1 MNLRKLFSAGR
12 MNKDSDERTLSEG
25 EYVDANNIL
34 VTAGEDGNF
43 NAVKNSLSNK
53 KITNLNF
60 GTNVFTIGGFE
71 DETRNKLYWLV
82 KSDNG
87 CWLLEYDRTNNV
99 LFEVLKDTR
108 TGSARV
114 LNLSENHICT
124 AMSKIYREN
133 GDLLLISDDNM
144 EPLCINIDRA
154 KSYGENNFEK
164 EDIYLIK
171 KPPLFAPTTQ
181 FMYSDTFSN
190 NLEEKFPLFAYRYK
204 YLDGE
209 YSSFSSFTVYKFSPK
224 QFDLDYEVLD
234 NNAMLN
240 AYNSIRAGFNTG
252 DKRVTD
258 IQVVFKE
265 SNSNSIYLIDTINKK
280 DKSYLDNEQQYIT
293 YSANKIYTVLPEK
306 ELYRTFDNVP
316 RKAEAMTIIDNA
328 VVFGNYLEGYNIEK
342 EKGVKTIIDFEAFA
356 VYNKLDDN
364 NDMIF
369 SLATYFLSTH
379 VTVLSMPYVQDVDLK
394 KDYKITF
401 YFNVINNQ
409 TNSLSYEKFFD
420 YILPNDFDTLE
431 QIWATD
437 DFQNFI
443 SIINLDFQSNFVIN
457 GLPSGWTISELPLV
471 YSSYN
476 SGNVKISINPVK
488 YIDES
493 DVTRSVLFSYTDL
506 TSVGLNK
513 ISISSSIHSNSD
525 VETAII
531 YIDAFGRQTIPLICE
546 NNTIHIPHKQSVTQ
560 NKIGLKINHAPP
572 YWAVAY
578 KVAVKTNPLIYQ
590 TIFITTFFNEDAFVW
605 CKLEGENKDKVKH
618 GDYLIL
624 KVADEF
630 INEKPIKIK
639 VLEVETKEKDFIT
652 GNKNDEGKDIVEPA
666 GTYMKIKPIGFN
678 MNSSETIIKVAFD
691 KGSTNKRGLVF
702 LDLFTE
708 FDDTTPV
715 DIAIPQGSQIELFF
729 ESYRKK
735 SGNWFNSNLNKT
747 FYAQR
752 NYENIEEFIEEVYV
766 GKPIFANEGNDP
778 EGNHN
783 DGNYGI
789 LASVIRGTPN
799 KIGNK
804 IVSITPK
811 PSGKLWLRQEGT
823 QYGTGSHDGYL
834 RAKLTLRVPAGLFV
848 FETSPKRETTSNIFY
863 QSEETFLIE
872 DGKHLG
878 NIQNQNISTFTPA
891 EVLLNFYNCFSFGNG
906 VESYKIKDGFN
917 TNFLNIDM
925 KPSAASIEEYR
936 EIRRH
941 SDLTHSE
948 EFVESSN
955 INGINVFNLS
965 QGNFTELDKQFGP
978 VHKLLSRDTDVVVLQ
993 EHKASKVLVKKDVVT
1008 NSDGSG
1014 TMIAISSFFGRQ
1026 ITYMGENG
1034 IGNARASVAQNDF
1047 QIYYLNPNKGTPMR
1061 LSIDG
1066 TSPINY
1072 GLTNWWRS
1080 LFISNPKGKK
1090 IGGYDNFHQRYIVSI
1105 DENIEEVLEVGCGI
1119 YIEKTN
1125 QSNVFSYLF
1134 KLNDLDGDIILN
1146 YNITLGNATI
1156 EANYVSGTAV
1166 ASNVN
1171 GSGSISIDRN
1181 GNSSKEVFVTIT
1193 PTSGPISFSIEN
1205 NCPIGNVLKVVEILL
1220 GSSEYNGKNI
1230 TNRYRWGNSNFYSS
1244 EDTFSTNTISKFNV
1258 QEGIEGQGKFPL
1270 DNSLINI
1277 QSFKTDSQSGQ
1288 FLVDECHGIGYLVT
1302 NEIYDESDIETILSE
1317 AIFLELEETGTL
1329 TNKTVSGNFL
1339 FDKTSSDDILYLIWD
1354 YRNKKPIL
1362 LNDEVTIG
1370 IRGSATI
1377 PIIANDT
1384 FADGS
1389 TINIVTNGENGVA
1402 VLNSDNT
1409 ITYTHTAETA
1419 LSDTITY
1426 SVTSNGCVATA
1437 IVKIRVSEETPSLFR
1452 YFVNKKT
1459 SEYNCGDATTLAEV
1473 YVDVQPLSTSDWFSN
1488 VTQIFLDE
1496 AGTIPAPAGWY
1507 IDNAL
1512 VVMDAETYT
1521 YIHWNGSAI
1530 VGADEGTCSY

>member
-25 EYVDANNIL
+25 EYVDASNIL

-53 KITNLNF
+53 KITNVNF
-60 GTNVFTIGGFE
+60 GTNIYTIGGFE

-82 KSDNG
+82 KSDVG

-114 LNLSENHICT
+114 LNLSEKNICT
-124 AMSKIYREN
+124 AISKIYREN
-133 GDLLLISDDNM
+133 GDLLLISDDNI
-144 EPLCINIDRA
+144 EPLCINIERA

-171 KPPLFAPTTQ
+171 KPPFFAPTTQ
-181 FMYSDTFSN
+181 FMFSDTFSN

-209 YSSFSSFTVYKFSPK
+209 YSALSSFTVYKFSPK
-224 QFDLDYEVLD
+224 QFQLDYEILD

-240 AYNSIRAGFNTG
+240 AYGSIRVGFNTG

-280 DKSYLDNEQQYIT
+280 DKSYLDNEIQYIT

-316 RKAEAMTIIDNA
+316 RKAEAMTVIDNA

-342 EKGVKTIIDFEAFA
+342 QQGVKTIIDFEAFA
-356 VYNKLDDN
+356 FYNVLDNGD
-364 NDMIF
+364 DMIF
-369 SLATYFLSTH
+369 SYSGS
-379 VTVLSMPYVQDVDLK
+379 VLSMPYTQEVELK

-401 YFNVINNQ
+401 YFNINNDE
-409 TNSLSYEKFFD
+409 TDTLSYEKFFD
-420 YILPNDFDTLE
+420 YILPADFDTLD

-443 SIINLDFQSNFVIN
+443 SIISLDFQSNYVIN
-457 GLPSGWTISELPLV
+457 GLPSGWIVNEQPIVSSS
-471 YSSYN
+471 YSSG
-476 SGNVKISINPVK
+476 SVRISISDAE

-493 DVTRSVLFSYTDL
+493 DVIHNVSFSHTDL
-506 TSVGLNK
+506 TVIGLNE

-525 VETAII
+525 VETALI

-546 NNTIHIPHKQSVTQ
+546 SNTIHIPHKQSVTQ
-560 NKIGLKINHAPP
+560 NKVGLKINHAPP

-605 CKLEGENKDKVKH
+605 CKLEGENKDKVKP

-624 KVADEF
+624 KVAAEL

-639 VLEVETKEKDFIT
+639 VLEVESKEKDFIT

-666 GTYMKIKPIGFN
+666 GMYMKIKPVGFN
-678 MNSSETIIKVAFD
+678 MNSSDSIIKVANGS
-691 KGSTNKRGLVF
+691 GSTNKRGLVF

-729 ESYRKK
+729 ESHRKK
-735 SGNWFNSNLNKT
+735 SGSWYHSNLNKT

-752 NYENIEEFIEEVYV
+752 NYNNIEEFIEEVYA
-766 GKPIFANEGNDP
+766 GKPIFANEGNNP

-783 DGNYGI
+783 NGNYGV
-789 LASVIRGTPN
+789 LATVIRGIPN

-804 IVSITPK
+804 IISITPN
-811 PSGKLWLRQEGT
+811 SNGKLWLRQEGT

-834 RAKLTLRVPAGLFV
+834 RIKLTLRVPAGLFV
-848 FETSPKRETTSNIFY
+848 FETSPKRETVSNLFY

-936 EIRRH
+936 EIRRY

-1014 TMIAISSFFGRQ
+1014 TMVAISSFFGKQ

-1047 QIYYLNPNKGTPMR
+1047 QIYYLNPNRGTPIR

-1066 TSPINY
+1066 TTPINY

-1080 LFISNPKGKK
+1080 LFVSNPKGKK
-1090 IGGYDNFHQRYIVSI
+1090 IGGYDPFHQRYIVSI
-1105 DENIEEVLEVGCGI
+1105 DENIEDTLETGCGTVLE
-1119 YIEKTN
+1119 KRN
-1125 QSNVFSYLF
+1125 QTSAFNYLF
-1134 KLNDLDGDIILN
+1134 KLNKLDGEIVLN
-1146 YNITLGNATI
+1146 YNITEGNATI
-1156 EANYVSGTAV
+1156 EAAYASGRAV
-1166 ASNVN
+1166 VSNVN
-1171 GSGSISIDRN
+1171 GLGSLIIDRE
-1181 GNSSKEVFVTIT
+1181 GNISEKVLVKVTPVT
-1193 PTSGPISFSIEN
+1193 EKISYTIEN
-1205 NCPIGNVLKVVEILL
+1205 NCPVGNTLKVVEIVLN
-1220 GSSEYNGKNI
+1220 SPEDDGKNI
-1230 TNRYRWGNSNFYSS
+1230 INRYRWGSSPFYSS
-1244 EDTFSTNTISKFNV
+1244 DDLFTVDEVSKFNI

-1270 DNSLINI
+1270 DDSLINI
-1277 QSFKTDSQSGQ
+1277 QSFKTDAQSGQ
-1288 FLVDECHGIGYLVT
+1288 FKLTECHAIGYLVT
-1302 NEIYDESDIETILSE
+1302 NEIYEESDIETILSE
-1317 AIFLELEETGTL
+1317 ATFLELEETGTL
-1329 TNKTVSGNFL
+1329 VNKTVSGNFL
-1339 FDKTSSDDILYLIWD
+1339 FNKTASDDILYLIWD

-1370 IRGSATI
+1370 IGGSATI

-1426 SVTSNGCVATA
+1426 SVTSNGCTATA
-1437 IVKIRVSEETPSLFR
+1437 IIKIRVSEETPSLFR

-1459 SEYNCGDATTLAEV
+1459 SEYNCGDTTTLAEI
-1473 YVDVQPLSTSDWFSN
+1473 YVNIQPLSTSDWFSN

-1512 VVMDAETYT
+1512 VVMDAESYT

-1530 VGADEGTCSY
+1530 VGADEGTCPY